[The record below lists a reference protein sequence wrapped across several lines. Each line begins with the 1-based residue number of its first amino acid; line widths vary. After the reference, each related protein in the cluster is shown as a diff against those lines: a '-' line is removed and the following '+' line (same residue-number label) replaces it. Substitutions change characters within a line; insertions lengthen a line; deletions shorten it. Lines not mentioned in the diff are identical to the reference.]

1 MKLAVDCRMIG
12 SGGIG
17 TYFLSILPYLMR
29 SFECILFGD
38 EKIITDS
45 LEEIIKRNFAK
56 SELPEYKLVSCNV
69 TTFSFQELLF
79 FTSSLLKIINSCDAY
94 YTPYCNIPK
103 GISIPIYST
112 IHDVVFLDIPEITS
126 KLGFYARKW
135 FYQRAIK
142 KSATIFTVSQF
153 SSERIIH
160 HLRTKNKPV
169 VVTYNAVPEW
179 FTNEAFFDEVV
190 KEDILFVGNIK
201 RHKGLH
207 ILVPAFKK
215 AVERGLKA
223 KLLIVGNAENFR
235 TGDASIL
242 SEISASDNI
251 LFTGKVSD
259 EKLRTLY
266 RNSSLLVQPSLYEGF
281 GMPPM
286 EAIACGTNVILSD
299 IPVFKEIYKDFPVTF
314 FKSGDIDDLTEKL
327 LEKYD
332 SPSPPVPPD
341 IYSFAKTSEIII
353 KQIIGSSTKEA

>member
-29 SFECILFGD
+29 NFECILFGD
-38 EKIITDS
+38 EKTIKDN
-45 LEEIIKRNFAK
+45 LDEIIQRNFAQTTV
-56 SELPEYKLVSCNV
+56 PPYKIVSCNV
-69 TTFSFQELLF
+69 TTFSFTELLF
-79 FTSSLLKIINSCDAY
+79 FPSSLLKILNSCDAY

-103 GISIPIYST
+103 GLNIPIFST

-126 KLGFYARKW
+126 KLGYYVRKW
-135 FYQRAIK
+135 FYQRAIN
-142 KSATIFTVSQF
+142 KSSTIFTVSQF
-153 SSERIIH
+153 SAERIIH
-160 HLRTKNKPV
+160 HLKTKNKPV
-169 VVTYNAVPEW
+169 IVTYNAVPEW
-179 FTNEAFFDEVV
+179 FTNEAFFDDVV

-201 RHKGLH
+201 HHKGLH
-207 ILVPAFKK
+207 ILVPAFNK
-215 AVERGLKA
+215 AVERGLNA

-235 TGDASIL
+235 TGDSSIL
-242 SEISASDNI
+242 SEISGSKNI

-266 RNSSLLVQPSLYEGF
+266 RNSALLVQPSLYEGF

-286 EAIACGTNVILSD
+286 EAIACGTNVVLSD

-341 IYSFAKTSEIII
+341 IYSFSKTSEIII
-353 KQIIGSSTKEA
+353 NQIKKGI